1 MGWPNCVN
9 TYAPP
14 ALFLYFITHVC
25 VPCTALGLLGL
36 LELHLRHC
44 GLARLHDLPGA
55 PPSWEGKGEPALP
68 ISLSL
73 SRARALFLS
82 HACCPRA
89 QQPPLSGTQASP
101 PRRRRSLPACPTC
114 CSRAACPHFKRFS
127 TRQPSLVAKLRRNST
142 PLGGRR
148 KPLSQHLFLQFLCGC
163 VRGSVR
169 GEKGKRGRWWKRT
182 CCRWNPTTTS
192 SLRSPSSP
200 RRSALPA
207 ASAEAVSWCQCW

>member
-1 MGWPNCVN
+1 MCVRVCACAEKVQHCPGSRLAKRMGGREEMGWPNCVN

-14 ALFLYFITHVC
+14 SLFLYFITHVC

-114 CSRAACPHFKRFS
+114 CSRAACPHFNALALVN
-127 TRQPSLVAKLRRNST
+127 SL
-142 PLGGRR
+142 
-148 KPLSQHLFLQFLCGC
+148 LQSFEGIPPPWE
-163 VRGSVR
+163 GA
-169 GEKGKRGRWWKRT
+169 E
-182 CCRWNPTTTS
+182 NHFPNTS
-192 SLRSPSSP
+192 FCSSFVGAFGD
-200 RRSALPA
+200 R
-207 ASAEAVSWCQCW
+207 